1 MIRVESLRW
10 NRTRC
15 RAQCLELERRGH
27 AHKSYKIVLAALV
40 FFRPVE
46 ASLLHKRDPDAVPAN
61 RQQTAPAVSRLPRV
75 LTTRTKSGKPGAPRE
90 WPEEPQQASRARRL
104 VTLPFA
110 PIKKLGRSI
119 SNSKLA
125 SAFFFSGGSPRET
138 QDAEARRTRTTSTD
152 TIPEETSIISNV
164 DASSQA
170 QEPSPRLQRS
180 RTGSGLLRKLS
191 LKPIRVRRSSSL
203 ADKRL

>member
-1 MIRVESLRW
+1 MAAVAGSGVVVFGRVS
-10 NRTRC
+10 
-15 RAQCLELERRGH
+15 
-27 AHKSYKIVLAALV
+27 LAAQNFATACSTAARKSGRLFV
-40 FFRPVE
+40 QNV
-46 ASLLHKRDPDAVPAN
+46 ADPEVLKSVADAVPAN